1 MTHDSCEYIF
11 STNMWPTDARSKLLQ
26 HMNQW
31 TSQWTHDPW
40 WPIFDQSLTRWPI
53 VSIVTQSRRRATV
66 LWITCTPHLCR
77 CSERRANWREL

>member
-1 MTHDSCEYIF
+1 MTHDPCEYIF
-11 STNMWPTDARSKLLQ
+11 STNMWPTDARSKLIQ

-53 VSIVTQSRRRATV
+53 VSIVTQSRRRQAEDV
-66 LWITCTPHLCR
+66 QLFCDYYYLH
-77 CSERRANWREL
+77 AAFV